1 MPYMNTEDKIGYSLI
16 EGKYILKKA
25 TDIKWEVFKY
35 TIILLLRF
43 IIYTV
48 TYLGS
53 FIITYHIFF
62 ICIPEIPEDIFS
74 NLEPTISLGAIFA
87 TFGSAI
93 VAIYSLYCNE
103 QLRKF
108 HEALDT
114 LQTSLLKNA
123 SWTRWQFIKRY
134 HVVKHLH
141 QYYCYCLVNP
151 SITFQCNKESLK
163 LYLPYAKED
172 FYDLPIL
179 FSYCKILRFR
189 KKYLFNIGN
198 FQQINF
204 QSELMHLDCLTCLL
218 RNIINY
224 KKGVSL
230 LVIGCFFIFNSIL
243 FSLFYYAI
251 CGASAILI
259 NM

>member
-1 MPYMNTEDKIGYSLI
+1 MNTADKIGYNI
-16 EGKYILKKA
+16 TEGQYIIKNTTVIKWAVIKYI
-25 TDIKWEVFKY
+25 F
-35 TIILLLRF
+35 ILFLRF
-43 IIYTV
+43 IKYTV
-48 TYLGS
+48 IYLGS
-53 FIITYHIFF
+53 FIITYYIFL

-74 NLEPTISLGAIFA
+74 NLEPSISLGAIFA
-87 TFGSAI
+87 TFGSAV
-93 VAIYSLYCNE
+93 VAIYSLHCNE

-108 HEALDT
+108 HETLDT

-123 SWTRWQFIKRY
+123 SWTRWQFLKRY

-151 SITFQCNKESLK
+151 CITFQDNKESLK

-179 FSYCKILRFR
+179 LTYCKILRFR
-189 KKYLFNIGN
+189 KKYLLDIDN
-198 FQQINF
+198 FQQMSF
-204 QSELMHLDCLTCLL
+204 QSELMLLDCLSCLY
-218 RNIINY
+218 RDIINY
-224 KKGVSL
+224 KKGVFF

-251 CGASAILI
+251 CKVFMLLM